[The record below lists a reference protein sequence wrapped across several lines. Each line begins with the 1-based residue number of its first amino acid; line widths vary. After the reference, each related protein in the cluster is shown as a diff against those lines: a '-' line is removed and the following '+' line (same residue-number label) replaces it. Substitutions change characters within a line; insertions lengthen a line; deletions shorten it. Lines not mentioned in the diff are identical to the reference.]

1 MIWCFGSF
9 RSNVVSSSLN
19 KMLAIKVGSRD
30 RLQEISE
37 NGIFAYRTSNSTRR
51 PGSGME
57 KLPVNVAD
65 VSFNAQ

>member
-1 MIWCFGSF
+1 
-9 RSNVVSSSLN
+9 
-19 KMLAIKVGSRD
+19 MLAIKVGGRD

-37 NGIFAYRTSNSTRR
+37 NGIFAYRTPNSMRR
-51 PGSGME
+51 PGLGME

>member
-1 MIWCFGSF
+1 
-9 RSNVVSSSLN
+9 
-19 KMLAIKVGSRD
+19 MLAIKVGSRD